1 MRLAFDEFVID
12 FDERRLLSGP
22 QEIHLTPKA
31 FELLR
36 VLIENRPKALSK
48 QEIFERLWPGTFVSE
63 NNLAALIADLRATLG
78 DQAAEPRFIRTVYA
92 YGYAF
97 VGDAA
102 PSSAATAGRD
112 SARWLLLFNGRE
124 LPLQPGDNILGRT
137 GEGVIALDAPSV
149 SRQHARL
156 TIANGQAV
164 IEDLGSKNGTWVGP
178 AEVTGPT
185 LVKSGDEI
193 RLGSVVVTIH
203 ASANAMTTETVE
215 RPSLGDDRQRDQ
227 SSSPFPPKLSSSS
240 ADKG

>member
-1 MRLAFDEFVID
+1 MRLSFGNFAID
-12 FDERRLLSGP
+12 FGERRMLSGDR
-22 QEIHLTPKA
+22 EIHLTPKA
-31 FELLR
+31 FDLLR
-36 VLIENRPKALSK
+36 LLIENRPKALSK

-97 VGDAA
+97 VGDAVA
-102 PSSAATAGRD
+102 SSAGTAARD

-164 IEDLGSKNGTWVGP
+164 IEDLDSKNGTWVGP
-178 AEVTGPT
+178 VEVTGPT
-185 LVKSGDEI
+185 PLRNGDEI
-193 RLGSVVVTIH
+193 RLGSLVVTIY
-203 ASANAMTTETVE
+203 ASANAVTTETIE
-215 RPSLGDDRQRDQ
+215 RPQ
-227 SSSPFPPKLSSSS
+227 
-240 ADKG
+240 

>member
-1 MRLAFDEFVID
+1 MRLSFGNFVID
-12 FDERRLLSGP
+12 FDERRMLSGDRD
-22 QEIHLTPKA
+22 IHLTPKA
-31 FELLR
+31 FDLLR
-36 VLIENRPKALSK
+36 LLIETRPKALSK

-97 VGDAA
+97 VGDAIS
-102 PSSAATAGRD
+102 SSAATAGRD

-156 TIANGQAV
+156 TITDGQAV

-178 AEVTGPT
+178 VEVTGPT
-185 LVKSGDEI
+185 PLRNGDEI
-193 RLGSVVVTIH
+193 RLGSLVVTVY
-203 ASANAMTTETVE
+203 AAGNAVTTETIE
-215 RPSLGDDRQRDQ
+215 RPQ
-227 SSSPFPPKLSSSS
+227 
-240 ADKG
+240 